1 MESKLIIYFAFIFF
15 GLTLLVGGGEAIVRG
30 SVSVADRYGMSKALI
45 GATLVG
51 FGTSLPEFVAT
62 FGAAAHGADG
72 IAFGNVLGSDIINL
86 LLILG
91 LCSLIYPM
99 VAPKHGL
106 KRDFVFVMSASL
118 ACLVAIIV
126 GGISQIF
133 AAMLCILFLSYMIV
147 IFRSDRESLEGNTPN
162 ARYPLSVAVI
172 LVLIGI
178 ALLVGGA
185 DFLIKGAVGV
195 AKEFGVSEAII
206 GITIVGVGTSAPELA
221 ASLVASV
228 KKENS
233 IAFGN
238 IVGSNIFNVF
248 AVLGI
253 TGLIFPITVS
263 SNFSS
268 IDGIVLIAATVLMFG
283 LALTKGK
290 ISRLE
295 GATLVIAYAAYL
307 VWLIIRATGSV

>member
-1 MESKLIIYFAFIFF
+1 MILNFAFILL
-15 GLTLLVGGGEAIVRG
+15 GLVLLVGGGEAIVRG
-30 SVSVADRYGMSKALI
+30 SVSVADRFGMSKALI

-62 FGAAAHGADG
+62 FGAAAQGADG
-72 IAFGNVLGSDIINL
+72 IAFGNVLGSDIVNL

-99 VAPKHGL
+99 VAPKQGL
-106 KRDFVFVMSASL
+106 KRDFFFVMTASL
-118 ACLVAIIV
+118 ACLVAIKL

-133 AAMLCILFLSYMIV
+133 AAILCILFLTYMIV
-147 IFRSDRESLEGNTPN
+147 VFRSDRESLEGDIPN
-162 ARYPLSVAVI
+162 ARYPLWIAVI

-185 DFLIKGAVGV
+185 DTLITGAVGV
-195 AKEFGVSEAII
+195 ATAFGVSEAII

-253 TGLIFPITVS
+253 TGLMFPLTVS
-263 SNFSS
+263 SNFSI
-268 IDGIVLIAATVLMFG
+268 IDGIILVAATAIMFG
-283 LALTKGK
+283 FALTKGR

-295 GATLVIAYAAYL
+295 GAVLTIAYVAYL
-307 VWLIIRATGSV
+307 VWLIIRATGAVS

>member
-1 MESKLIIYFAFIFF
+1 MILDFAFILL
-15 GLTLLVGGGEAIVRG
+15 GLILLVGGGEAIVRG

-62 FGAAAHGADG
+62 FGAAAQGADG
-72 IAFGNVLGSDIINL
+72 IAFGNVLGSDIVNL

-91 LCSLIYPM
+91 LCSLIYPL
-99 VAPKHGL
+99 VGPKDGL
-106 KRDFVFVMSASL
+106 KRDFFFVMTASL
-118 ACLVAIIV
+118 ACLIAIMM
-126 GGISQIF
+126 GGISKIF
-133 AAMLCILFLSYMIV
+133 AAILCLLFLTYMSV
-147 IFRSDRESLEGNTPN
+147 VFRSERESLEGDIPN
-162 ARYPLSVAVI
+162 ARYPLWIAAI
-172 LVLIGI
+172 LVLMGI

-185 DFLIKGAVGV
+185 DVLIKGAVGV
-195 AKEFGVSEAII
+195 ATAFGVSEAII

-263 SNFSS
+263 SNFSI
-268 IDGIVLIAATVLMFG
+268 IDGSVLVAATALMFG
-283 LALTKGK
+283 FALTKGK
-290 ISRLE
+290 VSRLE
-295 GATLVIAYAAYL
+295 GAALTAAYIAYL
-307 VWLIIRATGSV
+307 LWLIIRAIGTV

>member
-1 MESKLIIYFAFIFF
+1 MILDFAFIIL

-30 SVSVADRYGMSKALI
+30 SVSVADRFKMSKALI

-62 FGAAAHGADG
+62 FGAAAQGADG
-72 IAFGNVLGSDIINL
+72 IAFGNVLGSDIVNL

-99 VAPKHGL
+99 VTPENGQ
-106 KRDFVFVMSASL
+106 KRDFLFVMTASL
-118 ACLVAIIV
+118 ACLIAIML
-126 GGISQIF
+126 GGISQVF
-133 AAMLCILFLSYMIV
+133 AAILCILFLTYMIV
-147 IFRSDRESLEGNTPN
+147 IFRSDREVLEGDIPT
-162 ARYPLSVAVI
+162 ARYPLSIAAI
-172 LVLIGI
+172 FVLIGI

-185 DFLIKGAVGV
+185 NVLIKGAVGM
-195 AKEFGVSEAII
+195 ATAFGVSQAVI

-263 SNFSS
+263 SNFSV
-268 IDGIVLIAATVLMFG
+268 IDGIVLIAGTVLMFG
-283 LALTKGK
+283 FALTKGK

-295 GATLVIAYAAYL
+295 GGALVTAYFVYL
-307 VWLIIRATGSV
+307 VWLIIRAIGTV

>member
-1 MESKLIIYFAFIFF
+1 MILDFAFILL
-15 GLTLLVGGGEAIVRG
+15 GLILLVGGGEAIVRG

-62 FGAAAHGADG
+62 FGAAAQGADG
-72 IAFGNVLGSDIINL
+72 IAFGNVLGSDIVNL

-91 LCSLIYPM
+91 LCSLIYPL
-99 VAPKHGL
+99 VAPKDGL
-106 KRDFVFVMSASL
+106 KRDFFFVMTASL
-118 ACLVAIIV
+118 ACLIAIMM
-126 GGISQIF
+126 GGISKIF
-133 AAMLCILFLSYMIV
+133 AAILCLLFLTYMSV
-147 IFRSDRESLEGNTPN
+147 VFRSERESLEGDIPN
-162 ARYPLSVAVI
+162 ARYPLWIAAI
-172 LVLIGI
+172 LVLMGI

-185 DFLIKGAVGV
+185 DVLIKGAVGV
-195 AKEFGVSEAII
+195 ATAFGVSEAII

-263 SNFSS
+263 SNFSI
-268 IDGIVLIAATVLMFG
+268 IDGSVLVAATALMFG
-283 LALTKGK
+283 FALTKGK
-290 ISRLE
+290 VSRLE
-295 GATLVIAYAAYL
+295 GAALTAAYIAYL
-307 VWLIIRATGSV
+307 LWLIIRAIGTV

>member
-1 MESKLIIYFAFIFF
+1 MILDFAFILL
-15 GLTLLVGGGEAIVRG
+15 GLILLVGGGEAIVRG
-30 SVSVADRYGMSKALI
+30 SVSVADRFGMSKALI

-62 FGAAAHGADG
+62 FGAAAQDADG
-72 IAFGNVLGSDIINL
+72 IAFGNVLGSDIVNL

-91 LCSLIYPM
+91 LCSLIYPL
-99 VAPKHGL
+99 VAPKDGL
-106 KRDFVFVMSASL
+106 KRDFFFVMIASL
-118 ACLVAIIV
+118 ACLIAIML

-133 AAMLCILFLSYMIV
+133 AAILCLLFLIYMSV
-147 IFRSDRESLEGNTPN
+147 VFRSEKESLEGEFPN
-162 ARYPLSVAVI
+162 ARYSLWIAAI

-185 DFLIKGAVGV
+185 DVLIKGAVGV
-195 AKEFGVSEAII
+195 ATAFGVSEAVI
-206 GITIVGVGTSAPELA
+206 GITIIGLGTSAPELA

-263 SNFSS
+263 SNFSI
-268 IDGIVLIAATVLMFG
+268 IDGSVLVAATALMFG
-283 LALTKGK
+283 FALTKGK
-290 ISRLE
+290 VSRLE
-295 GATLVIAYAAYL
+295 GAALTAAYIGYL
-307 VWLIIRATGSV
+307 LWLIIRATGTA

>member
-1 MESKLIIYFAFIFF
+1 MILDFAFILL
-15 GLTLLVGGGEAIVRG
+15 GLILLVGGGEAIVRG

-62 FGAAAHGADG
+62 FGAAAQGADG
-72 IAFGNVLGSDIINL
+72 IAFGNVLGSDIVNL

-91 LCSLIYPM
+91 LCSLIYPL
-99 VAPKHGL
+99 VAPKDGL
-106 KRDFVFVMSASL
+106 KRDFFFVMTASL
-118 ACLVAIIV
+118 ACLIAIIL
-126 GGISQIF
+126 GGISKIF
-133 AAMLCILFLSYMIV
+133 AAILCLLFLTYMSV
-147 IFRSDRESLEGNTPN
+147 VFRSERESLEGDIPN
-162 ARYPLSVAVI
+162 ARYPLWIAAI
-172 LVLIGI
+172 LVLMGI

-185 DFLIKGAVGV
+185 DVLIKGAVGV
-195 AKEFGVSEAII
+195 ATAFGVSEAII

-263 SNFSS
+263 SNFSI
-268 IDGIVLIAATVLMFG
+268 IDGSVLVAATALMFG
-283 LALTKGK
+283 FALTKGK
-290 ISRLE
+290 VSRLE
-295 GATLVIAYAAYL
+295 GAALTAAYIAYL
-307 VWLIIRATGSV
+307 LWLIIRAIGTV

>member
-1 MESKLIIYFAFIFF
+1 MFVDFAFIIL
-15 GLTLLVGGGEAIVRG
+15 GLLLLVGGGEAIVRG
-30 SVSVADRYGMSKALI
+30 SVSVADRFGMSKALI

-62 FGAAAHGADG
+62 FGAAAQGADG
-72 IAFGNVLGSDIINL
+72 IAFGNVLGSDIVNL
-86 LLILG
+86 LFILG

-99 VAPKHGL
+99 VTPKEGL
-106 KRDFVFVMSASL
+106 KRDFFFVMIASV
-118 ACLVAIIV
+118 ACLVAIV
-126 GGISQIF
+126 LGGISQIF
-133 AAMLCILFLSYMIV
+133 AAILCVLFLIYILN
-147 IFRSDRESLEGNTPN
+147 IFRSDREGLEGDIPEV
-162 ARYPLSVAVI
+162 RYPLPIAAIFVV
-172 LVLIGI
+172 IGI

-185 DFLIKGAVGV
+185 GVLIKGSVGV
-195 AKEFGVSEAII
+195 ATAFGVSEAII

-228 KKENS
+228 KKENA

-263 SNFSS
+263 SNFS
-268 IDGIVLIAATVLMFG
+268 IFDGLVLVAATAAMFG
-283 LALTKGK
+283 FALTKGK

-295 GATLVIAYAAYL
+295 GAALTSAYIVYL
-307 VWLIIRATGSV
+307 VWLIIRATAAA

>member
-1 MESKLIIYFAFIFF
+1 MILNFVFILL
-15 GLTLLVGGGEAIVRG
+15 GLVLLVGGGEAIVRG
-30 SVSVADRYGMSKALI
+30 SVSVADRFGISKALI

-62 FGAAAHGADG
+62 FGAATQGAYG
-72 IAFGNVLGSDIINL
+72 IAFGNVLGSDIVNL

-99 VAPKHGL
+99 ASPKKGL
-106 KRDFVFVMSASL
+106 KRDFFFVMTASL
-118 ACLVAIIV
+118 ACLLGIML

-133 AAMLCILFLSYMIV
+133 AAILCILFLSYMIV
-147 IFRSDRESLEGNTPN
+147 VFRSDRKSLERDIPN
-162 ARYPLSVAVI
+162 AQYPLWTAVI

-185 DFLIKGAVGV
+185 DALIRGAVGV
-195 AKEFGVSEAII
+195 ATAFGVSEAII

-253 TGLIFPITVS
+253 TGFIFPLTVS
-263 SNFSS
+263 SNFSV
-268 IDGIVLIAATVLMFG
+268 IDGIVLVAATAIMFG
-283 LALTKGK
+283 FALTKGR

-295 GATLVIAYAAYL
+295 GAALAIAYVAYL
-307 VWLIIRATGSV
+307 VWLIIRATGTVS

>member
-1 MESKLIIYFAFIFF
+1 MLLDFSLILL
-15 GLTLLVGGGEAIVRG
+15 GLVLLTGGGEAIVRG
-30 SVSVADRYGMSKALI
+30 SVSVADRFGMSKALI

-62 FGAAAHGADG
+62 FGAAAKGSDG
-72 IAFGNVLGSDIINL
+72 IAFGNVIGSDIVNL

-99 VAPKHGL
+99 VTPKEGL
-106 KRDFVFVMSASL
+106 KRDFIFVMLASL
-118 ACLVAIIV
+118 ACLLAIFL

-133 AAMLCILFLSYMIV
+133 AAALFALFIIYMV
-147 IFRSDRESLEGNTPN
+147 SVFRADKESLEEDIPE
-162 ARYPLSVAVI
+162 ARYSLPIAAVLVA
-172 LVLIGI
+172 IGI

-185 DFLIKGAVGV
+185 EVLIKGAVGV
-195 AKEFGVSEAII
+195 ATSFGVSEAII

-228 KKENS
+228 KKENA

-238 IVGSNIFNVF
+238 IIGSNIFNVF

-253 TGLIFPITVS
+253 TGLVFPITVG
-263 SNFSS
+263 SNFSI
-268 IDGIVLIAATVLMFG
+268 IDGFVLVAATIAMFG
-283 LALTKGK
+283 FAITKGK
-290 ISRLE
+290 ISRIE
-295 GATLVIAYAAYL
+295 GAILTLAYISYL
-307 VWLIIRATGSV
+307 VWLIIRATSAA